1 MPELENRKQTIL
13 VTGGAGYIGSIL
25 LRRLLQ
31 NDFKV
36 ICIDCLRYGGDAL
49 VELWDD
55 PNFNFQKV
63 DITNFIEVKN
73 IFRNHKV
80 DGIVHLAAIVGDPA
94 CKLEPELARK
104 INLDASMNL
113 MDCAIRF
120 NIPRFIFASTCSNY
134 GKMADADGFVD
145 ENSPLNP
152 ISLYAELKVLFEN
165 YLLSKGK
172 NVSGFSPTVLRFSTV
187 YGISPRMRFDLTIN
201 EFTKELALG
210 RELDVYG
217 EDYWRPYCH
226 VRDFSQAI
234 LAVLNSK
241 QDQVANN
248 VFNIGDS
255 SQNYTKKMIVNE
267 LLKLLP
273 NSQVRYV
280 HVGEDPRDYRVNFE
294 KIKHTLGFTSSR
306 TVPEG
311 MFDILTCIQQRVFA
325 NPDEQ
330 RYYNIPVSR

>member
-1 MPELENRKQTIL
+1 MPELNNIYQTIL

-31 NDFKV
+31 NNFKV
-36 ICIDCLRYGGDAL
+36 ICLDCLRYGGDAL
-49 VELWDD
+49 VDIWDNS
-55 PNFNFQKV
+55 NFIFQQL
-63 DITNFIEVKN
+63 DITNFNEVKK
-73 IFRNHKV
+73 IFRNYKV

-94 CKLEPELARK
+94 CKLEPDLARK
-104 INLDASMNL
+104 INLDASMHL
-113 MDCAIRF
+113 MDCAVRF

-134 GKMADADGFVD
+134 GKMMDSDGFVD
-145 ENSPLNP
+145 ETSSLNP
-152 ISLYAELKVLFEN
+152 ISLYAELKVMFEN

-172 NVSGFSPTVLRFSTV
+172 NVSGFYPTVLRFSTV

-201 EFTKELALG
+201 EFTKELAIG
-210 RELDVYG
+210 RELVVYG
-217 EDYWRPYCH
+217 ENYWRPYCH

-241 QDQVANN
+241 QDQVAYN
-248 VFNIGDS
+248 VFNVGDS
-255 SQNYTKKMIVNE
+255 SQSYTKKMIVNE

-273 NSQVRYV
+273 KSQVRYV
-280 HVGEDPRDYRVNFE
+280 QVGEDPRDYRVNFE